1 MPGPSFIPNMQQ
13 NWGLYVP
20 TTDVWD
26 QAQLQEVNV
35 NSEEFKLLLVRLY
48 QNVNNIAIALNY
60 KDSAIYD
67 TQEFVNGQVFFSNT
81 PTDNTKFR
89 NDFRFVMNVG
99 ALALGVNTFPHNLAV
114 TNTWT
119 WTRLYATATDS
130 VGLQGYPIPWAGAAG
145 AFISIIVNATNVVIN
160 NNSGVSFTSCI
171 VVLEYLKN

>member
-26 QAQLQEVNV
+26 QAQIQEVDV
-35 NSEEFKLLLVRLY
+35 NSQEFKLLLVRLY
-48 QNVNNIAIALNY
+48 QNINNIAIALNY

-67 TQEFVNGQVFFSNT
+67 TQEFVNGQVFFSNN
-81 PTDNTKFR
+81 PMNNTMLR
-89 NDFRFVMNVG
+89 NDFRLVMDVG
-99 ALALGVNTFPHNLAV
+99 PLTAGSHSFAHNLTV
-114 TNTWT
+114 TSTWT
-119 WTRLYATATDS
+119 WTRIYATATDS
-130 VGLQGYPIPWAGAAG
+130 IGLQGFPIPWAGAAG

-160 NNSGVSFTSCI
+160 NNSGVNFTSCI